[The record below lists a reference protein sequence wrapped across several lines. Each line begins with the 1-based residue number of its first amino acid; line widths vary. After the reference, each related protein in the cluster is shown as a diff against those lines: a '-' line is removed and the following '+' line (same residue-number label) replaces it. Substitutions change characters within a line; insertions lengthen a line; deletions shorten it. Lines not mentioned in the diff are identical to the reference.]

1 MNRNMEKFN
10 LWLKRHKL
18 FAFTAPIIVF
28 LAVFFV
34 MSSISS
40 NHRELPSQ
48 SPSGGYN
55 NSLPDHDQEL
65 NVSGPNDIYKK
76 SRLDS
81 LNRLRPPGQFKS
93 LEHGKTENDSLERI
107 LEELQNFSFGER
119 KEGRR
124 QNSHP
129 TSPSASSLKKDSPKV
144 SEAQKK
150 LAYRNMLLQAR
161 EQRLT
166 RNQDYS
172 APYMESTAKN
182 HAASPLFK
190 AAVYRDQ
197 FILPGNRV
205 TLILRED
212 IQVNGKPFPKNTFVY
227 ATANI
232 QGSRILLEVSN
243 LANIPMALTA
253 IDQEDGMV
261 GLHNE
266 RAGQL
271 LQEFKA
277 DIQHQ
282 GIEELSN
289 TVGEAADIPLAQHL
303 IRSFGN
309 FFQKKK
315 YKQRDKILLVNGDR
329 VLLTPKQRTQ

>member
-1 MNRNMEKFN
+1 MNHNMEKFN

-40 NHRELPSQ
+40 IHRELPAQ
-48 SPSGGYN
+48 VTTDGYN
-55 NSLPDHDQEL
+55 NSLPNHDQQL
-65 NVSGPNDIYKK
+65 NISGPNDIYNK
-76 SRLDS
+76 SQLDS
-81 LNRLRPPGQFKS
+81 LNLLRPPGQLKS
-93 LEHGKTENDSLERI
+93 MERKKTENDSLERI

-119 KEGRR
+119 EPKHQ
-124 QNSHP
+124 QNG
-129 TSPSASSLKKDSPKV
+129 TSAFPSVPSLKKDSSKV

-161 EQRLT
+161 EQRLA

-172 APYMESTAKN
+172 APYIESSSTIN
-182 HAASPLFK
+182 TPSPLFR
-190 AAVYRDQ
+190 AAIYRDQ

-212 IQVNGKPFPKNTFVY
+212 IQVNGRRFPKNTFVY

-243 LANIPMALTA
+243 IANIPMDLTA

-271 LQEFKA
+271 LEEFKA
-277 DIQHQ
+277 DIQYQ
-282 GIEELSN
+282 GIDELSN
-289 TVGEAADIPLAQHL
+289 TVGEATDLPLAQNL
-303 IRSFGN
+303 IRSFGS

-315 YKQRDKILLVNGDR
+315 YRQRDKILLINGDR
-329 VLLTPKQRTQ
+329 VFLTPKQRPR

>member
-10 LWLKRHKL
+10 LWLRRHKL
-18 FAFTAPIIVF
+18 FAFTTPIIVF
-28 LAVFFV
+28 LAVFFL

-40 NHRELPSQ
+40 IQRGQTTQESKE
-48 SPSGGYN
+48 GYN
-55 NSLPDHDQEL
+55 NSLPNHDQEL
-65 NVSGPNDIYKK
+65 NVSGPNDIYHK

-81 LNRLRPPGQFKS
+81 LNQLRPPGQLKNM
-93 LEHGKTENDSLERI
+93 ERGKTENDSLERI

-119 KEGRR
+119 KKEHRA
-124 QNSHP
+124 NSP
-129 TSPSASSLKKDSPKV
+129 TPSPAASSLKKDSPKA

-150 LAYRNMLLQAR
+150 LAYRNMLLKAR
-161 EQRLT
+161 EQRMA

-172 APYMESTAKN
+172 APYMESPSKIN
-182 HAASPLFK
+182 RNNPLFK
-190 AAVYRDQ
+190 AAIYRDQ

-212 IQVNGKPFPKNTFVY
+212 IQHNGRRFPKNTFVY

-232 QGSRILLEVSN
+232 QGSRILLEVTN
-243 LANIPMALTA
+243 LANTPMALTA

-261 GLHNE
+261 GLHNK
-266 RAGQL
+266 RAGEL
-271 LQEFKA
+271 LEEFKA
-277 DIQHQ
+277 DIQYQ
-282 GIEELSN
+282 GIDELSN
-289 TVGEAADIPLAQHL
+289 SVGEAVDIPLAQNL

-309 FFQKKK
+309 FFRKRK

-329 VLLTPKQRTQ
+329 VFLTPKQRPQ